1 MTDVLY
7 LAWRYLAYHRFKTVI
22 LVASITMIVYLPVGL
37 NILVSQSAKRLTERA
52 EATPLLI
59 GAKGSPLELALN
71 SLYFESDTPPPMR
84 YAEVARA
91 EAKKLARAIPLYTRY
106 RAGPSPI
113 VGTTLDYFEFR
124 GLRLAAGRNI
134 AMMGEC
140 VLGSKAALAAE
151 ARIGGGILS
160 SAERVFDITGP
171 YPLKMKVVGVLEPTG
186 TPDDLAVLVDVKTT
200 WVIEGLAHGHQDLS
214 RPEAAPTVLRKEGGN
229 IVGNA
234 AVVEY
239 NEITPDNIDSFHFH
253 GDTATF
259 PITSVI
265 AIPKDQ
271 KSSDLLRGGYL
282 SENEQVQV
290 IEPIDVMADLLET
303 VFTVKSYIMVA
314 VVIVGATT
322 LVTMTL
328 VFILSL
334 QLRRREMET
343 LRKIG
348 AARFRMGGVVAMEI
362 LGVIG
367 AGLLL
372 ASGLSLLTGWFAPAV
387 TRMLVLLN

>member
-7 LAWRYLAYHRFKTVI
+7 LAWRYLAYHRLKTVI

-37 NILVSQSAKRLTERA
+37 NILVSQSAERLTARA

-59 GAKGSPLELALN
+59 GAKGSPLELVLN
-71 SLYFESDTPPPMR
+71 SLYFESDTPPAMR

-91 EAKKLARAIPLYTRY
+91 EETGFARAIPVYTRY

-113 VGTTLDYFEFR
+113 VGTTLDYLDFR
-124 GLRLAAGRNI
+124 KLELAEGRNI
-134 AMMGEC
+134 AMLGEC
-140 VLGSKAALAAE
+140 VAGSKAAKAAE
-151 ARIGGGILS
+151 VALGGSILS

-171 YPLKMKVVGVLEPTG
+171 YPLKMHVVGVLKATG
-186 TPDDLAVLVDVKTT
+186 TPDDLAVFVDVKTT

-214 RPEAAPTVLRKEGGN
+214 RPEAAASVLRKEGDN

-239 NEITPDNIDSFHFH
+239 NQITPENMDSFHFH

-259 PITSVI
+259 PVTSVI
-265 AIPKDQ
+265 AIPRDR

-282 SENEQVQV
+282 GEDEQVQIV
-290 IEPIDVMADLLET
+290 RPMDVMDDLLET
-303 VFTVKSYIMVA
+303 VFTVRSYVMVA
-314 VVIVGATT
+314 VMIVGVTT
-322 LVTMTL
+322 LVTITL

-343 LRKIG
+343 LWKIG
-348 AARFRMGGVVAMEI
+348 GSRFRIGCVVAMEI
-362 LGVIG
+362 VGVIG
-367 AGLLL
+367 TGVLSAG
-372 ASGLSLLTGWFAPAV
+372 GLSLLTGWFAPAV
-387 TRMLVLLN
+387 TRMLIMLS

>member
-7 LAWRYLAYHRFKTVI
+7 LAWRYLAYHRLKTVI

-37 NILVSQSAKRLTERA
+37 NILVSQSADRLTTRA

-59 GAKGSPLELALN
+59 GGKGSPLELVLN

-91 EAKKLARAIPLYTRY
+91 EETGFARAIPIYTRY

-113 VGTTLDYFEFR
+113 VGTTLDYFDFR
-124 GLRLAAGRNI
+124 GLELAEGRKI
-134 AMMGEC
+134 AMLGEC
-140 VLGSKAALAAE
+140 VLGCKAAKAAE
-151 ARIGGGILS
+151 VSAGGSILS
-160 SAERVFDITGP
+160 SSERVFDIAGP
-171 YPLKMKVVGVLEPTG
+171 YPLKMHVAGVLKPSG
-186 TPDDLAVLVDVKTT
+186 APDDLAVFVDVKTT
-200 WVIEGLAHGHQDLS
+200 WVIEGLAHGHHDLS
-214 RPEAAPTVLRKEGGN
+214 RPEAPGVLRREGDN

-239 NEITPDNIDSFHFH
+239 NEITPENVGSFHFH

-259 PITSVI
+259 PVTSVI
-265 AIPKDQ
+265 AIPRDR

-282 SENEQVQV
+282 GEDEKVQ
-290 IEPIDVMADLLET
+290 IIKPMDAMRDLLET
-303 VFTVKSYIMVA
+303 VFTVRSYVMLA
-314 VVIVGATT
+314 VMIVGATT

-334 QLRRREMET
+334 QLRHREMET

-348 AARFRMGGVVAMEI
+348 GSRFRIGAVVAMEI
-362 LGVIG
+362 VGVIG
-367 AGLLL
+367 TGVLL
-372 ASGLSLLTGWFAPAV
+372 AGGLSLLTGWFAPAV
-387 TRMLVLLN
+387 TRMLIMLS